1 MTSSCENTKAAWQV
15 LRFITYS
22 SEGNLARLSMYD
34 ETNTGKYATINK
46 LYYPTTT
53 NPKVAEKFNS
63 LPGVTEVDKYL
74 FKNIDK
80 CRRIDVEKIVPQYN
94 DIIKN
99 YFDEAQKMCIR
110 DRCMRWH
117 FRHIIME
124 DIFILRRILSGQNIK
139 ILKLKIIPRCI
150 IQMIR
155 DGYQSVKIS
164 NMILNTEKRK
174 KIIQY
179 GHGFIKNYNLVQWKG
194 ETDEKK

>member
-1 MTSSCENTKAAWQV
+1 
-15 LRFITYS
+15 
-22 SEGNLARLSMYD
+22 
-34 ETNTGKYATINK
+34 
-46 LYYPTTT
+46 
-53 NPKVAEKFNS
+53 
-63 LPGVTEVDKYL
+63 
-74 FKNIDK
+74 
-80 CRRIDVEKIVPQYN
+80 
-94 DIIKN
+94 
-99 YFDEAQKMCIR
+99 
-110 DRCMRWH
+110 
-117 FRHIIME
+117 ME

>member
-1 MTSSCENTKAAWQV
+1 M
-15 LRFITYS
+15 
-22 SEGNLARLSMYD
+22 
-34 ETNTGKYATINK
+34 
-46 LYYPTTT
+46 
-53 NPKVAEKFNS
+53 
-63 LPGVTEVDKYL
+63 
-74 FKNIDK
+74 
-80 CRRIDVEKIVPQYN
+80 
-94 DIIKN
+94 
-99 YFDEAQKMCIR
+99 
-110 DRCMRWH
+110 CMRWH
-117 FRHIIME
+117 FRHIIIE

-155 DGYQSVKIS
+155 DGYQNVKIS